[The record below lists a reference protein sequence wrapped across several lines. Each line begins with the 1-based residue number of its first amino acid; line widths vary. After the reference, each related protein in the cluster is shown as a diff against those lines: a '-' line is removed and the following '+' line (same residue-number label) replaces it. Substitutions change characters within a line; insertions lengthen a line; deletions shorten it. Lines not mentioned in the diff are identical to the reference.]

1 MYYYQ
6 DKALFEYIRNMLTFR
21 YDPYTRKSKRGN
33 NQVGFCYYPEDLER
47 QRTIL
52 KDILP
57 FAEKLLRKSIRKQLR
72 KFKTITV
79 SMGSGIDTTI
89 LLAIIREELP
99 DVHIIGLTM
108 SFGNSSVT
116 DETDQASK
124 IAEHF
129 GFECRKIHQ
138 FNVLEELP
146 LNIAIV
152 AEPRWNTYYYYI
164 AKIASSLGSN
174 AIITG
179 DGADEVFGGYT
190 FRYEKYLKL
199 LDNLNNT
206 TWKAKTWCY
215 MRCHERDWVDDQEK
229 IFGSRIRFD
238 WTDILSIIKPFFDNS
253 LNPLQQ
259 VFLADYNG
267 KLIHDFMPT
276 NKKVNHYLG
285 LKGILPFLEDETV
298 SLGLRLPINYKYE
311 HDSGLGKIVL
321 RKMLESRGLLFLVAP
336 YKIAFG
342 PDPLLLWK
350 NYAKEICA
358 KYLETPEI
366 VKQGLISKEWLSIK
380 MNEQCKD
387 VRVANKLI
395 TILSLEIWYRIFI
408 SKTLSAKTKLSI
420 N

>member
-1 MYYYQ
+1 
-6 DKALFEYIRNMLTFR
+6 MLTFR
-21 YDPYTRKSKRGN
+21 YDPSIGKSKRGN
-33 NQVGFCYYPEDLER
+33 NQVGFCYYPEDLEK
-47 QRTIL
+47 QQSLL

-57 FAEKLLRKSIRKQLR
+57 IAEKLLKKSIRKQLR
-72 KFKTITV
+72 KSKTIAV
-79 SMGSGIDTTI
+79 SMGSGIDITL

-108 SFGNSSVT
+108 AFGNSSVT

-124 IAEHF
+124 IAEYF
-129 GFECRKIHQ
+129 GIECHKIYQ
-138 FNVLEELP
+138 FNVLEDLP

-152 AEPRWNTYYYYI
+152 GEPRWNTYYYYI
-164 AKIASSLGSN
+164 AKSASSLGSN

-179 DGADEVFGGYT
+179 DGADEIFGGYT

-199 LDNLNNT
+199 LDNLNNI
-206 TWKAKTWCY
+206 TWKAKAWCY

-238 WTDILSIIKPFFDNS
+238 WTDILSIIKPFFANS

-267 KLIHDFMPT
+267 KLIHDFIPT
-276 NKKVNHYLG
+276 NKKINHYLG

-298 SLGLRLPINYKYE
+298 SFGLHLPIKYKYE
-311 HDSGLGKIVL
+311 YDSGLGKIVL

-350 NYAKEICA
+350 NYAKEVCA
-358 KYLETPEI
+358 KYLEMPEI
-366 VKQGLISKEWLSIK
+366 VKQGLISKEWLSINL
-380 MNEQCKD
+380 NEQCED

-395 TILSLEIWYRIFI
+395 TILSLELWYRIFI
-408 SKTLSAKTKLSI
+408 SKTLSAKAKLSI